1 MIFDEATSSL
11 DSQSEASILNALNE
25 ISQGLT
31 TVVIAHRLSTIIDAD
46 QILVL
51 DQGRLIEQGN
61 HQQLLEANG
70 KYSELWQAQD
80 KNQEG
85 RQKMK
90 LTPLQ
95 LPVQV
100 RDIEE
105 AKELYGNKMGVEEG
119 RSSEK

>member
-51 DQGRLIEQGN
+51 DQGRLLEQGN

-80 KNQEG
+80 KH
-85 RQKMK
+85 KK
-90 LTPLQ
+90 A
-95 LPVQV
+95 
-100 RDIEE
+100 D
-105 AKELYGNKMGVEEG
+105 KK
-119 RSSEK
+119 